1 MEKQS
6 IYNGIL
12 LDKLMCFGFL
22 VYFKTQKYSTANKI
36 KKTIKNKS
44 IVYDFFW

>member
-6 IYNGIL
+6 IYSGIL
-12 LDKLMCFGFL
+12 LDKLLYFGFL
-22 VYFKTQKYSTANKI
+22 VYFKTQRYSTANKI
-36 KKTIKNKS
+36 EKTIKKKS